1 MLHVLESPPGQSL
14 LTSSL
19 PVRMFV
25 RVGVRWR
32 HNQIFSYGLVTIG
45 YHFLVHGEEEE
56 EGLYFDMIIIKAYKL
71 VRSRRLRY

>member
-14 LTSSL
+14 LTFSL

-32 HNQIFSYGLVTIG
+32 HNQIFSYGLVSFPEFGKYNVIG
-45 YHFLVHGEEEE
+45 
-56 EGLYFDMIIIKAYKL
+56 
-71 VRSRRLRY
+71 